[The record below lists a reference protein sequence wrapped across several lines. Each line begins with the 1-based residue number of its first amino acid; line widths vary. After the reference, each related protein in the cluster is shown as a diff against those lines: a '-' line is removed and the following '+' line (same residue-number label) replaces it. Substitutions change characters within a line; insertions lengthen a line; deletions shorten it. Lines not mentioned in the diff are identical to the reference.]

1 MSTSKKSKVYFTKTI
16 SSEKVV
22 EMFKILNKD
31 LPGKIAIKV
40 HSGEKGNQNFLH
52 PEFLR
57 PMVDYLQGTI
67 VECNTA
73 YGGVRMTTDSHKQL
87 MNEHEWTKYFKV
99 DILDGEGP
107 DDELEIPNGFKLKK
121 TYVGKHMKNYDSCLV
136 LSHFKGHGSGG
147 YGGALKQLSIGFGST
162 AGKCLQH
169 TGGQSTDTSE
179 FRSKKCSAYDFKETM
194 ADAASAVVKQFKGN
208 MAFINIMANISLDC
222 DCDGN
227 ARPPV
232 MADIGILS
240 STDPVALDQAC
251 LDLIYNSNDEGKTQL
266 IERIESLFGPH
277 VIECSVE
284 LGTGIKEYELIHVK

>member
-1 MSTSKKSKVYFTKTI
+1 MSTTKKSKVYFTKTI

-73 YGGVRMTTDSHKQL
+73 YGGARMTTESHKQI

-107 DDELEIPNGFKLKK
+107 DDELEIPNGYLLKK

-169 TGGQSTDTSE
+169 TGGQSTDTND
-179 FRSKKCSAYDFKETM
+179 FRIKRCGASDFKEAM
-194 ADAASAVVKQFKGN
+194 ADAASAVVKFFKGN

-227 ARPPV
+227 ARPPI

-266 IERIESLFGPH
+266 IERIESLYGPH
-277 VIECSVE
+277 VIECSVK
-284 LGTGIKEYELIHVK
+284 LGSGISEYELIHVK

>member
-1 MSTSKKSKVYFTKTI
+1 MASSGKPKVYFTKTI

-40 HSGEKGNQNFLH
+40 HSGERGNKNFLH

-73 YGGVRMTTDSHKQL
+73 YGGARMTTESHKQV

-99 DILDGEGP
+99 DILDSEGP
-107 DDELEIPNGFKLKK
+107 DDELEIPNGNILKK
-121 TYVGKHMKNYDSCLV
+121 TYVGKKMKNYDSCLV

-162 AGKCLQH
+162 AGKVLQH
-169 TGGQSTDTSE
+169 TGGQSTDTND
-179 FRSKKCSAYDFKETM
+179 FRSKGCGAKEFKETM
-194 ADAASAVVKQFKGN
+194 ADAASAVVKFFKGN
-208 MAFINIMANISLDC
+208 MAFINMMVNISLDC

-240 STDPVALDQAC
+240 STDPVALDRAC

-266 IERIESLFGPH
+266 IERIEELYGPH
-277 VIECSVE
+277 VIECSVQ
-284 LGTGIKEYELIHVK
+284 LGTGKKEYELIHVK

>member
-1 MSTSKKSKVYFTKTI
+1 MSASKKSKVYFTKTI

-40 HSGEKGNQNFLH
+40 HSGEKGNKNFLH

-73 YGGVRMTTDSHKQL
+73 YGGVRMTTESHKQL

-99 DILDGEGP
+99 DILDGEGH
-107 DDELEIPNGFKLKK
+107 DDELEIPNGFILKK
-121 TYVGKHMKNYDSCLV
+121 TYVGKRMKNYDSCLV

-179 FRSKKCSAYDFKETM
+179 FRTKKCGAYEFKETM
-194 ADAASAVVKQFKGN
+194 ADAASVVVKHFKGN

-222 DCDGN
+222 DCDGS

-266 IERIESLFGPH
+266 IERIESLYGPH
-277 VIECSVE
+277 IIECSVK